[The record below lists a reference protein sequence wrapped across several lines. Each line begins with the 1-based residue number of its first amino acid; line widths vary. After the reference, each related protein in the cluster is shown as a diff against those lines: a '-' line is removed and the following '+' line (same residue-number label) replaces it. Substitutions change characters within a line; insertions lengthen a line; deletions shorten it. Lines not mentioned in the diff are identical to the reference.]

1 MSARSRETLT
11 RLFAEGDV
19 HFNGPRAT
27 DIQVNDPRFYDR
39 VMADG
44 SIGMGE
50 SYMDG
55 WWDAADLDGMITML
69 LGPRMDQR
77 VRSWRDVAS
86 HLLARLANLQRPGRA
101 FQVGE
106 QHYDIGN
113 DLYERMLDRRMIYS
127 CAYWPNA
134 KTLDEAQ
141 EAKLDLVFG
150 KLGLAPGQ
158 QVLDI
163 GCGWGGSLKYAAE
176 KYGVTGVGIT
186 VSKEQAELAR
196 ANCAG
201 LPIEIRL
208 IDYRELDQQFDH
220 VYSIGMFEHVG
231 PKNYRAYLEVVR
243 RCLKPGGRFLLHTI
257 GSGRWSSKIDIDPW
271 LDKYIFPNAVVPRQ
285 SHITAAIEGLF
296 WIEGWQRIGP
306 NYDTTLMAWRDN
318 FQKAWPELSK
328 TRDQRFYRMWNYYL
342 SSVAAGFRSRNAD
355 VWQVL
360 MSGG

>member
-11 RLFAEGDV
+11 RLFGEGDV
-19 HFNGPRAT
+19 HFNGSRPT

-39 VMADG
+39 VLAEG

-55 WWDAADLDGMITML
+55 WWDAPDLDGMITML
-69 LGPRMDQR
+69 LRPKMDQR

-86 HLLARLANLQRPGRA
+86 HLLARVANRQRSGRA

-127 CAYWPNA
+127 CAYWATA

-176 KYGVTGVGIT
+176 KYGVSGVGIT
-186 VSKEQAELAR
+186 VSREQAELAR

-208 IDYRELDQQFDH
+208 VDYRELDQRFDH
-220 VYSIGMFEHVG
+220 IYSIGMFEHVG
-231 PKNYRAYLEVVR
+231 PKNYRTYLEVVR

-257 GSGRWSSKIDIDPW
+257 GSGRWASKIDIDPW

-285 SHITAAIEGLF
+285 AHITDALKGLF

-306 NYDTTLMAWRDN
+306 HYDTTLLAWRDN

-328 TRDQRFYRMWNYYL
+328 TRDQRFYRMWCYYL

-360 MSGG
+360 MSAG

>member
-19 HFNGPRAT
+19 RFSGSRPT

-39 VMADG
+39 VMAQG

-55 WWDAADLDGMITML
+55 WWDAADLDGMITRL
-69 LGPRMDQR
+69 LAPKMDQR
-77 VRSWRDVAS
+77 VRSWRDIAS
-86 HLLARLANLQRPGRA
+86 HALARLANLQRPGRA

-127 CAYWPNA
+127 CAYWANA
-134 KTLDEAQ
+134 QTLDQAQ

-150 KLGLAPGQ
+150 KLGLTPGQ

-176 KYGVTGVGIT
+176 KYGVSGVGIT

-196 ANCAG
+196 ANCSG

-208 IDYRELDQQFDH
+208 MDYRRLDQQFDH
-220 VYSIGMFEHVG
+220 IYSIGMFEHVG
-231 PKNYRAYLEVVR
+231 PKNYRTYLQVAR

-271 LDKYIFPNAVVPRQ
+271 LAKYIFPNAVVPRQ
-285 SHITAAIEGLF
+285 SQITSALQGLF
-296 WIEGWQRIGP
+296 WIEGWQRMGP
-306 NYDTTLMAWRDN
+306 HYDTTLLAWREN
-318 FQKAWPELSK
+318 FRNAWPDLSK
-328 TRDQRFYRMWNYYL
+328 TRDQRFYRMWWYYL

>member
-19 HFNGPRAT
+19 HFNGPRPT

-39 VMADG
+39 VVAQG

-55 WWDAADLDGMITML
+55 WWDTPDLDGMITRL
-69 LGPRMDQR
+69 LGRQADQR
-77 VRSWRDVAS
+77 VLSWRDIAS
-86 HLLARLANLQRPGRA
+86 YALARLSNLQRPGRA
-101 FQVGE
+101 FQVGQ

-113 DLYERMLDRRMIYS
+113 DLYARMLDRRMIYS
-127 CAYWPNA
+127 CAYWAVAQN
-134 KTLDEAQ
+134 LDDAQ

-163 GCGWGGSLKYAAE
+163 GCGWGGSLKYAAQ
-176 KYGVTGVGIT
+176 KYGVSGVGIT

-196 ANCAG
+196 ANCVG

-208 IDYRELDQQFDH
+208 MDYRELNQQFDH
-220 VYSIGMFEHVG
+220 IYSIGMFEHVG
-231 PKNYRAYLEVVR
+231 PKNYRTYLEVVR

-257 GSGRWSSKIDIDPW
+257 GSGRWSSRIDIDPW
-271 LDKYIFPNAVVPRQ
+271 LGKYIFPNAVVPRQ
-285 SHITAAIEGLF
+285 THITDAIKGLF
-296 WIEGWQRIGP
+296 FIEGWQRMGP
-306 NYDTTLMAWRDN
+306 NYDTTLLAWRGN

-328 TRDQRFYRMWNYYL
+328 TRDQRFYRMWWYYL

>member
-1 MSARSRETLT
+1 MPERSRETLT

-19 HFNGPRAT
+19 HFNGARAT

-39 VMADG
+39 VMAEG

-69 LGPRMDQR
+69 LRPQMDQR

-86 HLLARLANLQRPGRA
+86 HLLARFANRQRPGRA

-127 CAYWPNA
+127 CAYWANA

-150 KLGLAPGQ
+150 KLGLRPGQ

-176 KYGVTGVGIT
+176 KYGVSGVGIT

-196 ANCAG
+196 VNCAG
-201 LPIEIRL
+201 LPIEIQL
-208 IDYRELDQQFDH
+208 LDYRDLRQQFDH
-220 VYSIGMFEHVG
+220 IYSIGMFEHVG
-231 PKNYRAYLEVVR
+231 PKNYRGYLEVVR
-243 RCLKPGGRFLLHTI
+243 RCLKSGGRFLLHTI

-271 LDKYIFPNAVVPRQ
+271 LEKYIFPNAVVPRQ
-285 SHITAAIEGLF
+285 AHITEAMKGLF

-306 NYDTTLMAWRDN
+306 HYDTTLLAWREN

-328 TRDQRFYRMWNYYL
+328 TRDQRFYRMWCYYL